1 VGSDV
6 SETIEAPAGPLRALV
21 DALSRGRPLFW
32 TGEVL
37 VEVDVDFPAG
47 VGQAT
52 MVLDA
57 DDMAALRGAIEQ
69 RCRQC
74 GCAESNA
81 CVLMIEGCAAHGCR
95 WVEQDLCSACVPG
108 ASPDWRRPAKV
119 AELQH
124 PGRTAA

>member
-37 VEVDVDFPAG
+37 VEVDADFPAN
-47 VGQAT
+47 VGQAS

-57 DDMAALRGAIEQ
+57 DDMAALRETTA
-69 RCRQC
+69 RHCREC
-74 GCAESNA
+74 GCTENNA
-81 CVLMIEGCAAHGCR
+81 CVLMIEDRAAHGCR
-95 WVEQDLCSACVPG
+95 WVEEDLCSACVPG
-108 ASPDWRRPAKV
+108 ASPDWRKPARV
-119 AELQH
+119 
-124 PGRTAA
+124 P